1 MSAQTLAIIYA
12 ALAALPMAMHIAL
25 SLGAPLGRITVGG
38 RFSGRL
44 PCAWRGLA
52 LVQAAL
58 LLAMGCAVLDRGG
71 VLSTELPDAA
81 FWLALALT
89 LLTALANGITPSRPE
104 RMLWGP
110 VTFAM
115 SVAAIGVAAGGF
127 AP

>member
-25 SLGAPLGRITVGG
+25 SLGAPLGRFTVGG
-38 RFSGRL
+38 RFPGRL
-44 PCAWRGLA
+44 PGAWRGLA

-71 VLSTELPDAA
+71 VLSIGLPDAA

-115 SVAAIGVAAGGF
+115 SVAAIGVATGGF

>member
-25 SLGAPLGRITVGG
+25 SLGAPLGRFTVGG

-44 PCAWRGLA
+44 PGAWRGLA

-71 VLSTELPDAA
+71 VLSIGLPDAA

-115 SVAAIGVAAGGF
+115 SVAAIGVATGGF

>member
-25 SLGAPLGRITVGG
+25 SLGAPLGRFTVGG
-38 RFSGRL
+38 RFPGRL
-44 PCAWRGLA
+44 PGAWRGLA

-71 VLSTELPDAA
+71 VLSIGLPDAA